1 MTEKEIIDL
10 VAEKVT
16 EAYSRGV
23 KDGMKLANDY
33 NPVTVPI
40 KEITYTPKPL
50 QEPPFVSV
58 YAAPPYP
65 WYNIT
70 TSSEREIT
78 NENTEGI
85 VK

>member
-1 MTEKEIIDL
+1 MTDKEIIDL

-40 KEITYTPKPL
+40 KGIPYTPNIP
-50 QEPPFVSV
+50 QEPLTVSV
-58 YAAPPYP
+58 YAAPAYP
-65 WYNIT
+65 RW
-70 TSSEREIT
+70 
-78 NENTEGI
+78 NTFVTKKE
-85 VK
+85 VDNADSD